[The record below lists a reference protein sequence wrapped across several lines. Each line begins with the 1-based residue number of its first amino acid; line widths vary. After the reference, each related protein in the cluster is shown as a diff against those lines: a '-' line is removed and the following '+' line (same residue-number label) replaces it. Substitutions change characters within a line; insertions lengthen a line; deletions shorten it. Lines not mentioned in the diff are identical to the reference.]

1 MSTTITPDIAAIT
14 ARQQATWASGD
25 YSAVAARIPVISELL
40 VDAADLR
47 SGDRV
52 LDVAGGSGNTALAA
66 ARSGCD
72 VTSLDYVPSLLER
85 GRQRAAAE
93 GLPVEFVEGDAQ
105 AMPFPDGAFD
115 AVISVV
121 GVMFAADQEAAARP
135 SDIQGFVDAYDFA
148 ELSQD
153 FSEFTWDQQA
163 GLSLSSSD
171 EELTLKVLD
180 LNDRSVCENVA
191 DLKTKCNWH
200 LDPDVTFKVII
211 DNSQRSTETGY
222 RLCAS

>member
-1 MSTTITPDIAAIT
+1 MIFLEFYNPPLKREIYKLAIIT
-14 ARQQATWASGD
+14 AKGDALMFTNSDRRSFACALVAVLAGLTLPGLPASAG
-25 YSAVAARIPVISELL
+25 
-40 VDAADLR
+40 DLR
-47 SGDRV
+47 
-52 LDVAGGSGNTALAA
+52 GNT
-66 ARSGCD
+66 SC
-72 VTSLDYVPSLLER
+72 
-85 GRQRAAAE
+85 
-93 GLPVEFVEGDAQ
+93 
-105 AMPFPDGAFD
+105 
-115 AVISVV
+115 
-121 GVMFAADQEAAARP
+121 
-135 SDIQGFVDAYDFA
+135 IQGFVDAYDFA